1 MKLKC
6 VPEDF
11 QVDEQLSLQ
20 PSGGRFAF
28 YELTK
33 TSLGT
38 PEAVDAVV
46 ERWNLSRRQVG
57 FAGLKDRHALTRQF
71 VTIENG
77 PRQDLRQTSFQLAY
91 RGQVPRPV
99 QARDIEANRFT
110 IVMRD
115 LSPAALTTAQQAIG
129 EVSTSGVA
137 NYFDEQ
143 RFGSLGDSGEFIGK
157 PWCLANYE
165 RALWLALAEPN
176 VHDRPM
182 DRDQKRILRDY
193 WGRWLDCKNRLG
205 RSHRRSIVTFL
216 ADKPTDFK
224 RALALVRQDLRSIW
238 LAAFQSDLWNRM
250 LTGLIRRAC
259 RPEQIVEYEIGP
271 RKVCFFRKLDGAQ
284 QQYLDTFQLP
294 LPSARTRWTEGVARE
309 LAEQVLTEE
318 GMEPR
323 ELRVKYPR
331 DSFFSKGDR
340 AAVFRPSEVG
350 SEVAAD
356 ELYPSKQKLTLKFLL
371 PRGAYATI
379 VVKRITGIGV
389 ESEPDPVEE
398 SEAPESGAA
407 EEN

>member
-11 QVDEQLSLQ
+11 QVEEQISLR
-20 PSGGRFAF
+20 PGGGRFSF

-77 PRQDLRQTSFQLAY
+77 PRQNLRQTNFELAY
-91 RGQVPRPV
+91 RGQVGRPV

-110 IVMRD
+110 IVLRD
-115 LSPAALTTAQQAIG
+115 LSPAELASAQQAIAD
-129 EVSTSGVA
+129 VAASGVA

-143 RFGSLGDSGEFIGK
+143 RFGSLGESGEFIGK
-157 PWCLANYE
+157 PWCLGNYE

-176 VHDRPM
+176 VHDRPA
-182 DRDQKRILRDY
+182 DREQKQILRDF
-193 WGRWLDCKNRLG
+193 WGRWLDCKNRLD

-216 ADKPTDFK
+216 ADKPEDFK

-250 LTGLIRRAC
+250 LSGLLRRIC
-259 RPEQIVEYEIGP
+259 RPEQLVEYEIGP
-271 RKVCFFRKLDGAQ
+271 RRVVFFRQLDREQ
-284 QQYLDTFQLP
+284 QQQLDDFWLP

-309 LAEQVLTEE
+309 LADEVLAEEQ
-318 GMEPR
+318 MEPR

-340 AAVFRPSEVG
+340 RAIFRPSEVG
-350 SEVAAD
+350 SEMAD
-356 ELYPSKQKLTLKFLL
+356 DDLYPGKQKLTLRFLL
-371 PRGAYATI
+371 PRGSYATI
-379 VVKRITGIGV
+379 VVKRITGTGV
-389 ESEPDPVEE
+389 ESEPEE
-398 SEAPESGAA
+398 EAEG
-407 EEN
+407 